1 MIRWLLVSWAVN
13 ALVLGI
19 AGGILSG
26 MTFEDSATALLVSA
40 AVFGALNTIVKPL
53 LKLITLPVA
62 IITLG
67 IAWFFVAM
75 FMLWLTQLIVPK
87 FDINGFSNYL
97 WATIIVWAV
106 NVVLDV
112 ILRPRARA
120 ESPAAA

>member
-1 MIRWLLVSWAVN
+1 MIRWLLVSWAAN

-19 AGGILSG
+19 AGGLLSG
-26 MTFEDSATALLVSA
+26 MTFEDSATALIVSA
-40 AVFGALNTIVKPL
+40 AVFGGLNTIVKPL

-87 FDINGFSNYL
+87 FEIHGFSNYI

-112 ILRPRARA
+112 ILRPRART
-120 ESPAAA
+120 ESPAPA

>member
-26 MTFEDSATALLVSA
+26 MTFEDSATALIVSA
-40 AVFGALNTIVKPL
+40 AVFGGLNTIVKPL

-87 FDINGFSNYL
+87 FDIDGFSNYV

-112 ILRPRARA
+112 LLRPRARA
-120 ESPAAA
+120 ESPAPA

>member
-26 MTFEDSATALLVSA
+26 MTFEDSATALIVSA
-40 AVFGALNTIVKPL
+40 AVFGGLNTIVKPL

-75 FMLWLTQLIVPK
+75 FMLWLTQMIVPK
-87 FDINGFSNYL
+87 FDIHGFSNYV

-112 ILRPRARA
+112 VLRPRARA
-120 ESPAAA
+120 ESPAPA